1 MITTLIQL
9 ALLFSFLSMLAFGG
23 GAGVIPDMQHAAV
36 DVYGW
41 MTAREFLDM
50 FAISRAAPGPGS
62 QIVVLIGQQA
72 AGLPGA
78 AVSFV
83 AMFMPSCTVVYFVAR
98 GWQRAA
104 RASWRGVVERALA
117 PVAIGLT
124 FASGLALARGT
135 ESEWLLW
142 AITAVTTIL
151 FAFTNVHPIALLL
164 GGAAVMLAGGL

>member
-1 MITTLIQL
+1 
-9 ALLFSFLSMLAFGG
+9 
-23 GAGVIPDMQHAAV
+23 
-36 DVYGW
+36 
-41 MTAREFLDM
+41 M

-62 QIVVLIGQQA
+62 QIVVLIGQKA

-83 AMFMPSCTVVYFVAR
+83 AMFLPSTVVVYFVAR

-104 RASWRGVVERALA
+104 RSAWRSIVEYALA

-135 ESEWLLW
+135 ETDWLLW
-142 AITAVTTIL
+142 VITAATTGL

-164 GGAAVMLAGGL
+164 GGAAVMLIAGL

>member
-1 MITTLIQL
+1 MTNTLLEL
-9 ALLFSFLSMLAFGG
+9 ALLFAFLSMLALGG

-36 DVYGW
+36 DVHQW

-62 QIVVLIGQQA
+62 QIVVLIGQKA

-83 AMFMPSCTVVYFVAR
+83 AMFLPSCLVVYLVAR

-104 RASWRGVVERALA
+104 RAPWRAIVEHALA
-117 PVAIGLT
+117 PVAIGMT

-135 ESEWLLW
+135 EHDWVLWL
-142 AITAVTTIL
+142 ITAVTTGL
-151 FAFTNVHPIALLL
+151 FAFTNIHPIALLL
-164 GGAAVMLAGGL
+164 GGAVVMLAAGA

>member
-1 MITTLIQL
+1 MTNTLIEL
-9 ALLFSFLSMLAFGG
+9 GLLFAFLSMLALGG

-36 DVYGW
+36 DVHNW

-62 QIVVLIGQQA
+62 QIVVLIGQKA

-83 AMFMPSCTVVYFVAR
+83 AMFLPSCLVVFFVAK

-104 RASWRGVVERALA
+104 RAPWRAIVERALA
-117 PVAIGLT
+117 PVAIGMT

-135 ESEWLLW
+135 EDDWLLW
-142 AITAVTTIL
+142 LITAATTVL
-151 FAFTNVHPIALLL
+151 FAFTNTHPVALLL
-164 GGAAVMLAGGL
+164 GGAAVMLAAGF